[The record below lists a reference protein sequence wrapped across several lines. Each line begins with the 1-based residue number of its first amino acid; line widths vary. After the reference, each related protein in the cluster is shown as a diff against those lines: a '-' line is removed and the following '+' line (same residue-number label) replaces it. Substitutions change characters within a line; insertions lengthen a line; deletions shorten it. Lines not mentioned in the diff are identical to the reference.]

1 MKKKSVGLIA
11 FCIFFG
17 LLFSS
22 NVVASVYIKKQNLS
36 SVSLQLSSKTEVRVH
51 QENET
56 QNLKD
61 IPFGKVAFYA
71 LKWRLAFW
79 IEHNS
84 RVLRHKNAVATSSG
98 CFKIKKSNGQI
109 ILASTYEMVQ
119 DSIQYRLC
127 NTTDSTLHLL
137 HKMEVDR
144 IEGSNGY
151 LFYGR
156 NKFTIKKIGGGI
168 ILASTYR
175 RERDSI
181 KYTLNNSSNS
191 TEYGLSIKEVDR
203 IEGSNGYL
211 FYVGDYTSFEYN
223 SLLAFVT
230 SGLAWAAWLGLF
242 STLGYI
248 LAIGL
253 MLASVYFSIA
263 SLRLLRRPGLD
274 YGGQWFAYFLDVVA
288 IISNLGLGFLMWAL
302 AGYLYL

>member
-1 MKKKSVGLIA
+1 MKKAS
-11 FCIFFG
+11 IFSLVFA
-17 LLFSS
+17 LLLCLYCSE
-22 NVVASVYIKKQNLS
+22 NVSASVYAKKTVLLTAADATTAAGACNHRNH
-36 SVSLQLSSKTEVRVH
+36 VAPKVH
-51 QENET
+51 NF
-56 QNLKD
+56 L
-61 IPFGKVAFYA
+61 PFGNLTIGA
-71 LKWRLAFW
+71 LKWRLHRW
-79 IEHNS
+79 IERYTIGLTRDVVEDS
-84 RVLRHKNAVATSSG
+84 GSSCFMIIKSSG
-98 CFKIKKSNGQI
+98 DT
-109 ILASTYEMVQ
+109 ILANTYQQDQ
-119 DSIQYRLC
+119 DSIKYTKC
-127 NTTDSTLHLL
+127 NSTESTVYSIS
-137 HKMEVDR
+137 KTEVDR